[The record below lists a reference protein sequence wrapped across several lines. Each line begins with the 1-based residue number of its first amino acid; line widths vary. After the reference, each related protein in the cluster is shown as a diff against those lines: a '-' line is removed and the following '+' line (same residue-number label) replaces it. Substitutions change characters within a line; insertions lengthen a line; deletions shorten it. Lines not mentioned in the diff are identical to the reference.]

1 VIDKLRAMT
10 KAARA
15 GAAEAR
21 TKKAGKEK
29 R

>member
-1 VIDKLRAMT
+1 VIDKLRERT

-21 TKKAGKEK
+21 AKKKARTEK
-29 R
+29 